1 MKFRARVALAG
12 LTSFLI
18 LGVGQ
23 ATHVQAQQSTGR
35 IVGKVIDASTGQAIS
50 TAQVA
55 VIGTG
60 QMVLSDLEGRYFL
73 DDVPA
78 GVHEVRASVL
88 GYGPKSVTDV
98 RVLAGESTPLDIS
111 LAQTAIEIEA
121 ITVTAT
127 METGSTAS
135 LLDRQKNA
143 VAVTEAVG
151 QQEIARSPDS
161 DAAEVASR
169 VSAVTV
175 AEGRY
180 VYIRGLGERYSQT
193 SLGGSPIPSPEPE
206 KEVVPLD
213 L

>member
-143 VAVTEAVG
+143 
-151 QQEIARSPDS
+151 
-161 DAAEVASR
+161 
-169 VSAVTV
+169 
-175 AEGRY
+175 
-180 VYIRGLGERYSQT
+180 
-193 SLGGSPIPSPEPE
+193 
-206 KEVVPLD
+206 
-213 L
+213 